1 MCGPSDTDDLVAVAR
16 GRAAA
21 DTILDALGVPVAKAL
36 DLSTARGFDAA
47 VAHLAAELRHRASQ
61 PETEAVR
68 AAVAVL
74 DIDWRETSPAQRRA
88 LVNQAREASG
98 RALDDVPRRI
108 ESPLSRAAERVVAST
123 RSTARRDQRLAIAAD
138 FNAVDRRAVAF
149 IRRSTAL
156 FVRDE
161 LGRRADAMTER
172 ARDIVARGLERGLGR
187 DDIAEELATAA
198 ESALLTRGRS
208 YWEVVAASFVG
219 EGRSLSQI
227 SAYAEAGIERYML
240 SAILDEHTTDTCRF
254 LDGKVLQT
262 ADALRTFDRLER
274 ATEPTGI
281 KAVRP
286 WVRERIGEDGKRTL
300 VVERGDERTLLGVV
314 ERSGV
319 GARDDRGTYS
329 RALSS
334 RDIAPAG
341 IDFPPFHGLCR
352 TTTIAHL

>member
-1 MCGPSDTDDLVAVAR
+1 MCEPSATDDLLTLAS

-21 DTILDALGVPVAKAL
+21 DGILDVLGVPVAKAL
-36 DLSTARGFDAA
+36 ELGSARGLDAA
-47 VAHLAAELRHRASQ
+47 VARLAAELRRHASR
-61 PETEAVR
+61 PETDAVR
-68 AAVAVL
+68 AAIAVL
-74 DIDWRETSPAQRRA
+74 DVDWPNTTAAQRRA
-88 LVNQAREASG
+88 LLAQARDAAG
-98 RALDDVPRRI
+98 RALVEVPQRI
-108 ESPLSRAAERVVAST
+108 EAPLGRAAERVVAAG
-123 RSTARRDQRLAIAAD
+123 RSDARRDQRLAIAAD

-198 ESALLTRGRS
+198 EGTLLTSGRP

-227 SAYAEAGIERYML
+227 SAYAEAGIERYVL

-262 ADALRTFDRLER
+262 ADALRTFDRLDR
-274 ATEPTGI
+274 ATEPMAI
-281 KAVRP
+281 KDVRP
-286 WVRERIGEDGKRTL
+286 WVHERAGEDGKRTL
-300 VVERGDERTLLGVV
+300 VVERGRESTLLGVV

-319 GARDDRGTYS
+319 GARDDRGAYS
-329 RALSS
+329 RAVSS
-334 RDIAPAG
+334 RDLAPAG
-341 IDFPPFHGLCR
+341 IGFPPFHGLCR
-352 TTTIAHL
+352 TTTVADV